1 MDEFDMPI
9 FKRAYSLY
17 RDFYSIRS
25 SVSKQDRYTIY
36 LRIENLM
43 LEIIEGILE
52 AGQQSKIEKLPTL
65 EKVSLK
71 LNFLRVLIRLMK
83 DVKAIDIKKYTTFEE
98 SVDEIGRMLG
108 GWIKSTKE
116 A

>member
-1 MDEFDMPI
+1 MQEFDMPI
-9 FKRAYSLY
+9 FKSAYSLY
-17 RDFYSIRS
+17 KDFYLIRS

-36 LRIENLM
+36 LRVENSMIEVIE
-43 LEIIEGILE
+43 EILFGS
-52 AGQQSKIEKLPTL
+52 QQSKIQKLPTL
-65 EKVSLK
+65 EKISVN

-83 DVKAIDIKKYTTFEE
+83 DVKAIDIKKYSTLEA

-108 GWIKSTKE
+108 GWTKSTKE

>member
-1 MDEFDMPI
+1 MQEFDMPI
-9 FKRAYSLY
+9 FKAAYSLY
-17 RDFYSIRS
+17 REFYSIRS

-36 LRIENLM
+36 LRVENSM
-43 LEIIEGILE
+43 LEIIEGILL
-52 AGQQSKIEKLPTL
+52 ASQQSKIQKLPTL
-65 EKVSLK
+65 EKISIN

-83 DVKAIDIKKYTTFEE
+83 DVKAIDIKKYATLET